1 MNLLLSRLDEQQRR
15 WYVALEAKML
25 GHGGATR
32 LAQITGMHVDTIHRG
47 RAELDRELAD
57 RPVDRVRLP
66 GGGRPPV
73 GKKTPGIEQALESL
87 VEGETAGDPM
97 SDRKWVRSSLRHLSR
112 ALAKKGYQVGRMTVR
127 RLLRQAGYSLQA
139 NRKQDDGAP
148 HPDRNRQFRY
158 IERVK
163 KLFCAQGHP
172 VISVDAKKKELI
184 GNFKNAGR
192 VWCQHGAVVNVHDFP
207 DDAVGRAVPYGIY
220 DLQHDQGYVYVGT
233 SADTSEF
240 AVEAIC
246 RWWRD
251 PDRPTF
257 PDESKLL
264 ILADAGGSDG
274 CRFRLWKRQLQ
285 AQLADRLGIEV
296 MVCHYPTGASKWNPI
311 EHRLF
316 SHISL
321 NWAGQPLRSFETML
335 GYIQG
340 TMTTTGLQVRAFL
353 VDQVYEKGIKVA
365 DQEMQALNLHRRRIC
380 PTWNYVIKPRV
391 ASP

>member
-1 MNLLLSRLDEQQRR
+1 M
-15 WYVALEAKML
+15 VAPPDWPRSL
-25 GHGGATR
+25 GCTSIPFTAGAR
-32 LAQITGMHVDTIHRG
+32 SWIASWLTGPWIGCACRVAAG
-47 RAELDRELAD
+47 RQW
-57 RPVDRVRLP
+57 
-66 GGGRPPV
+66 
-73 GKKTPGIEQALESL
+73 KKTPGIAPALASL
-87 VEGETAGDPM
+87 VAGETAGDPM

-139 NRKQDDGAP
+139 NRKQDDGP
-148 HPDRNRQFRY
+148 THPDRNRQFRY
-158 IERVK
+158 IERVT

-192 VWCQHGAVVNVHDFP
+192 VWCQHGAMVNVHDFP

-233 SADTSEF
+233 SADTAEF

-264 ILADAGGSDG
+264 ILSDAGGSDG

-285 AQLADRLGIEV
+285 EQLADRLGIEV

-335 GYIQG
+335 SYIRG
-340 TMTTTGLQVRAFL
+340 TTTTTGLQVRAFL
-353 VDQVYEKGIKVA
+353 VDQVYEKGIKVSN
-365 DQEMQALNLHRRRIC
+365 QEMQALNLHRRRIC